1 MRFSGMRRVRGRS
14 LVRMDSA
21 ARNPVTAVIVVA
33 AGSGQRLGYGMP
45 KAKVPLGGDSI
56 LTHALRGV
64 AAAGVAHQICVAIP
78 PGDSELKAQC
88 EAFAAELQSEHRRTA
103 AAETAVQLPVVT
115 IVDGGASRAE
125 SVRAGMAALEPGMQ
139 SVLVHDAARALTPE
153 AVFHR
158 VAAALAAGAVA
169 VIPVI
174 PVVDTIKT
182 VDPTFGDDAG
192 IAPLQASEA
201 GPAGGAQLTRFNRE
215 ARQIDQGPLAA
226 SAPLRLGSQD
236 RASVLMQLAGIGLA
250 EPEQM
255 QDTIDIVVAGTGSV
269 RVVRWQVAGSEEL
282 ETAAGVL
289 ATVRLVQLAPAG
301 EARVEVWLAP
311 QRAWL
316 PVQLR
321 VTGPDG
327 TVANQMVTSIQTA
340 PSP

>member
-1 MRFSGMRRVRGRS
+1 MN
-14 LVRMDSA
+14 SA
-21 ARNPVTAVIVVA
+21 STAHVTAVIVVA

-56 LTHALRGV
+56 LMHALRGV
-64 AAAGVAHQICVAIP
+64 AAAGIARQICVAIP
-78 PGDSELKAQC
+78 PGDSELRAQC

-139 SVLVHDAARALTPE
+139 YVLVHDAARALTPE

-192 IAPLQASEA
+192 IAPELVTGTAPREMLRAVQTPQGFDLATLRGAHEAAAGFDAAQAAAVTDDAMLVELLGVPVHA
-201 GPAGGAQLTRFNRE
+201 VRGASQSLKITTPLDLILAE
-215 ARQIDQGPLAA
+215 GLLEGPLGA
-226 SAPLRLGSQD
+226 
-236 RASVLMQLAGIGLA
+236 
-250 EPEQM
+250 
-255 QDTIDIVVAGTGSV
+255 
-269 RVVRWQVAGSEEL
+269 RW
-282 ETAAGVL
+282 
-289 ATVRLVQLAPAG
+289 
-301 EARVEVWLAP
+301 VE
-311 QRAWL
+311 
-316 PVQLR
+316 
-321 VTGPDG
+321 G
-327 TVANQMVTSIQTA
+327 
-340 PSP
+340 